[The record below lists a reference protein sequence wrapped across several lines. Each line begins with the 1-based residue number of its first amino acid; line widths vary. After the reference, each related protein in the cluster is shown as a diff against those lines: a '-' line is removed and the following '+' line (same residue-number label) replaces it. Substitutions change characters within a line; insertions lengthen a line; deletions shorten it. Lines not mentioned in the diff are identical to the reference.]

1 MEEIHVLLE
10 RHDQNIQILQK
21 QVTDLYQVQKEIRA
35 MNETLI
41 TLANEIKHANE
52 HLARHEE
59 KIDEIGF
66 SGGKRYY
73 CKFAFINKGG
83 NKMNFE
89 EYITPELLILIPV
102 VYAIGAAA
110 KKSRLP
116 DRWIPLGLGGI
127 SIVLAAIWVLSN
139 STLDSWQAVL
149 AAVFSAVTQGI
160 LIAAASVYISQLY
173 IQANKEE

>member
-1 MEEIHVLLE
+1 
-10 RHDQNIQILQK
+10 
-21 QVTDLYQVQKEIRA
+21 
-35 MNETLI
+35 
-41 TLANEIKHANE
+41 
-52 HLARHEE
+52 
-59 KIDEIGF
+59 
-66 SGGKRYY
+66 
-73 CKFAFINKGG
+73 
-83 NKMNFE
+83 MNFE

-160 LIAAASVYISQLY
+160 LIAAASVYIRQLY